1 MGSRIRE
8 ERLNFMPFEYQWAY
22 DYWFNQQNAHWMFQE
37 INMQKDIKDW
47 HEELSEDE
55 KKIIG
60 NILKGFAQTE
70 TAVNDIWTQK
80 VTAWFPVP
88 EIKMMAVT
96 FGSFETIHA
105 RAYAYLNEIL
115 GLDDFEAFMEDDA
128 TMARLEQLIN
138 IPIDSSTKD
147 IAKALALFSAC
158 AEGVSLFSQFAIL
171 LSFRQK
177 NLLKGIS
184 QQMIYSCRDES
195 LHSEAG
201 CKLFRELIKENPE
214 IDTPEFRSE
223 IKDAFDLFIEKEL
236 DYLDSIFG
244 DQALTTITKEDLI
257 EFIFDRAN
265 KKLRELGITNEDL
278 YEVNKDNL
286 KNLEWFYPM
295 ISGTQSTDFFDNK
308 ETGYSKA
315 GQDWNSGEDMF

>member
-1 MGSRIRE
+1 MSAITR

-70 TAVNDIWTQK
+70 TAVNDYWTQY
-80 VTAWFPVP
+80 VTKWFPVP
-88 EIKMMAVT
+88 EIKMMATT

-115 GLDDFEAFMEDDA
+115 GLDDFKAFMDDKA
-128 TMARLEQLIN
+128 TMDRLEQLIN
-138 IPIDSSTKD
+138 IPIDSSLRD
-147 IAKALALFSAC
+147 IAKSLAIFSAC

-177 NLLKGIS
+177 NLLTGIS

-201 CKLFRELIKENPE
+201 CKLFRELIKENPQINTE
-214 IDTPEFRSE
+214 DFRSE
-223 IKDAFDLFIEKEL
+223 IMEAFDEFITKEL

-244 DQALTTITKEDLI
+244 ENILTTITKESLI

-265 KKLRELGITNEDL
+265 KKLEELGIAKNV
-278 YEVNKDNL
+278 YQVNKKEL
-286 KNLEWFYPM
+286 RNLEWFYPM
-295 ISGTQSTDFFDNK
+295 ISGTQSTDFFANK

-315 GQDWNSGEDMF
+315 GEDWNSEEEFF

>member
-1 MGSRIRE
+1 
-8 ERLNFMPFEYQWAY
+8 MPFEYQWAY

-55 KKIIG
+55 KNVVG

-70 TAVNDIWTQK
+70 TAVNDYWTQK
-80 VTAWFPVP
+80 VTKWFPVP

-115 GLDDFEAFMEDDA
+115 GLDDFKAFMEDDA
-128 TMARLEQLIN
+128 TMDRLEQLIN
-138 IPIDSSTKD
+138 IPDGSSLED
-147 IAKALALFSAC
+147 IAKSIALFSAC

-171 LSFRQK
+171 LSFKQK
-177 NLLKGIS
+177 NLLQGIS

-214 IDTPEFRSE
+214 INTSEFKNS
-223 IKDAFDLFIEKEL
+223 IIDAFDEFITKEL
-236 DYLDSIFG
+236 TYLDSIFQ
-244 DQALTTITKEDLI
+244 DYNLTTITKKDLQ

-265 KKLRELGITNEDL
+265 KKLQELGIVD
-278 YEVNKDNL
+278 NKTSIYKVKHDKL
-286 KNLEWFYPM
+286 KNLDWFYPM
-295 ISGTQSTDFFDNK
+295 ISGDQRTDFFANK

-315 GQDWNSGEDMF
+315 SEDWNSMEDLF